1 MTEDLQDFLQQTYF
15 GNTYLAYLIALF
27 TFIAVIIGGWI
38 FKKIILN
45 ILKSYSKKTETHF
58 DDLLLNIVGTFGPV
72 FYIVIGFNLAAKN
85 LNITETGWFFING
98 LTVLILSFY
107 IVSRLQQG
115 TSYLIR
121 KIVDK
126 KSEEGEKFDASL
138 ANLLSFFIN
147 VALWTFTIIFILQ
160 NFNINVSGLIGGLG
174 ITGIAVAFALQNVL
188 SDIFA
193 SFSIYL
199 DRPFKL
205 GDFIIIG
212 EGMGTVEKIGM
223 KSTRIKSLSGEL
235 LVVSNKELSDIR
247 IRNFRSIEK
256 RRRQFNIG
264 VEYSTSNEKMK
275 KATDLIKEIIESL
288 EICDF
293 ERAVFE
299 SFGDFSL
306 NLLISYYVK
315 TPDHDTFMQINQK
328 INLEIKEAFEKEG
341 IKFAFPTQRILLP
354 NKR

>member
-1 MTEDLQDFLQQTYF
+1 MTEDLQDFLQQMYF
-15 GNTYLAYLIALF
+15 GNTYLAYLMALF
-27 TFIAVIIGGWI
+27 TFLAVIIAGWI

-45 ILKSYSKKTETHF
+45 ILESYSKKTETHF
-58 DDLLLNIVGTFGPV
+58 DDLLIKMVGTFGPI
-72 FYIVIGFNLAAKN
+72 FYIVIGFNLAARN
-85 LNITETGWFFING
+85 LNISQQAWFFLNG

-107 IVSRLQQG
+107 IVGRIQQG
-115 TSYLIR
+115 IGYLIR

-126 KSEEGEKFDASL
+126 KNEEGEKFDASL

-199 DRPFKL
+199 DRPFKV

-212 EGMGTVEKIGM
+212 EEMGTVEKIGM

-247 IRNFRSIEK
+247 IRNFGEIER
-256 RRRQFNIG
+256 RRRQFNIK
-264 VEYSTSNEKMK
+264 VEYKTSNEKIK
-275 KATDLIKEIIESL
+275 KATDLIKGIIENL
-288 EICDF
+288 EICEF

-315 TPDHDTFMQINQK
+315 TPEQSTFMQINQK

-341 IKFAFPTQRILLP
+341 IQFAFPPAQTVLLP
-354 NKR
+354 